1 VTQTLLEPFSTVSLP
16 ESADPAAASAAAYA
30 NEVVEL
36 LSGLL
41 LTLVRER
48 QPEIESVLRGE
59 RPVSELSP
67 ELFARTL
74 QVQGL
79 WFQLLSIAE
88 QNAAMRRRRQIES
101 ERGHEQLRGTFAQ
114 VISDAAA
121 GKIPADEIRQLLEIL
136 RVRPVITAHPTEA
149 RRVTVLEKHRRIYR
163 RLVDLESPRWTPRER
178 QALIVGL
185 QNEIEL
191 LWNTGELRLAKPTVP
206 QEVFWGLHFFNETLF
221 EAVPDLLD
229 KLERAL
235 AQAYPGERFQVPPFF
250 QFGSW
255 VGGDRDGN
263 PFVTNDITRNTLLEN
278 RLTGLRRYRGRLADL
293 VRALSITERVMPV
306 SDSFRTALERE
317 LAASGNGDEI
327 AARNPGEIFRQYL
340 ACMVRRIDVMVS
352 AAERGQV
359 APDPK
364 GYPSADA
371 LIADLKL
378 IEDALNS
385 ARSTSIASTLVRPV
399 RREVESFRFSTVRLD
414 VRENTTKL
422 NAALAD
428 LWRQMDGR
436 TDGRADGRTGAENLT
451 RGVPEPGCDAWRQ
464 WLGAELAR
472 PLVAENRTP
481 ELPAESAETLGMF
494 RLVRELREEI
504 DRESFGTF
512 VLSMTRSVSDV
523 LGAYL
528 LAKQAGLFAD
538 TAGVE
543 SCTLPIV
550 PLFET
555 IEDLQRAPAIMRDL
569 LTVPLVRRSVL
580 TQGGVQEVMIGYSDS
595 NKDGGFLTSN
605 WELSK
610 AQIKLTRL
618 GKEAGIPI
626 AFFHGRGGSVSRGGA
641 PTGRAIAAQPAGS
654 IQGRMRITEQG
665 EVVSF
670 KYANRGT
677 AQYQI
682 ELLAASVV
690 EHSLKSEREKALV
703 PTSEFDEAMEA
714 LSGAAQAA
722 YRQLVDHPDLLAYYQ
737 AASPLEEISLL
748 NLGSRPARRF
758 GARSLSDLRAIPW
771 VFAWSQNRHFVPGW
785 YGVGSGILTFLQ
797 IRGQRGAAL
806 LDRMFTESRLF
817 RLIVDEVEKTLTY
830 VDLDIAREYAEL
842 VPDSSVR
849 SSILGLVED
858 EYHRTVE
865 AVLRISGGRELVER
879 YPRFR
884 RRLARRLPTINQV
897 SRQQIELLRRFRD
910 SGGDKTQEEQLSA
923 LLLSINT
930 IAAGFGATG

>member
-1 VTQTLLEPFSTVSLP
+1 MTQVALEPFSAGSLP

-30 NEVVEL
+30 NEVVEM

-41 LTLVRER
+41 LALVRAR
-48 QPEIESVLRGE
+48 QPEIEPVLRGE
-59 RPVSELSP
+59 RLAADLSP
-67 ELFARTL
+67 ELLARTL
-74 QVQGL
+74 QVQGI

-88 QNAAMRRRRQIES
+88 QNAAMRRRRQIEA
-101 ERGHEQLRGTFAQ
+101 ERGHDQLRGTFAQ
-114 VISDAAA
+114 VISGAADAGVSA
-121 GKIPADEIRQLLEIL
+121 PEIRELLQVL
-136 RVRPVITAHPTEA
+136 RIRPVVTAHPTEA
-149 RRVTVLEKHRRIYR
+149 KRVTVLEKHRRIYR

-178 QALIVGL
+178 QALIDGL
-185 QNEIEL
+185 RTEIEL
-191 LWNTGELRLAKPTVP
+191 LWSTGELRLAKPTVP

-235 AQAYPGERFQVPPFF
+235 AQAYPGEQFQVPAFL

-255 VGGDRDGN
+255 IGGDRDGN
-263 PFVTNDITRNTLLEN
+263 PFVTNEVTRSTLIEN
-278 RLTGLRRYRGRLADL
+278 RLTGLRRYRRRLGEL
-293 VRALSITERVMPV
+293 VRALSITERAMPV
-306 SDSFRTALERE
+306 PDSFREALERE
-317 LAASGNGDEI
+317 LTATGEGDAI
-327 AARNPGEIFRQYL
+327 AARNPGEILRQYL
-340 ACMVRRIDVMVS
+340 ACMVRRLDVMI
-352 AAERGQV
+352 ARAERGET
-359 APDPK
+359 APDPA
-364 GYPSADA
+364 GYASAEG
-371 LIADLKL
+371 LIADLRL
-378 IEDALNS
+378 IEDALAFGGS
-385 ARSTSIASTLVRPV
+385 PSIATIIVHPV
-399 RREVESFRFSTVRLD
+399 LREVEAFRFCTVRLD

-422 NAALAD
+422 NAALTD
-428 LWRQMDGR
+428 IWRRGGGPEGR
-436 TDGRADGRTGAENLT
+436 SGE
-451 RGVPEPGCDAWRQ
+451 VMPEPGSDAWRQ
-464 WLGAELAR
+464 WLAAELLR
-472 PLVAENRTP
+472 PLKGDS
-481 ELPAESAETLGMF
+481 LPPLPSESDETQGMF
-494 RLVRELREEI
+494 HLVRQLREEV
-504 DRESFGTF
+504 DREAFGTF
-512 VLSMTRSVSDV
+512 VLSMTRSASDV

-528 LAKQAGLFAD
+528 LAKHAGLFAD
-538 TAGVE
+538 APGVE

-555 IEDLQRAPAIMRDL
+555 IEDLQRAPTIMKEL
-569 LTVPLVRRSVL
+569 LAVPLVRRSVRA
-580 TQGGVQEVMIGYSDS
+580 QGGVQEVMIGYSDS

-618 GKEAGIPI
+618 GKECGVPI

-654 IQGRMRITEQG
+654 INGRMRITEQG

-703 PTSEFDEAMEA
+703 PTAEFDEAMEA
-714 LSGAAQAA
+714 LSGAAQAS

-737 AASPLEEISLL
+737 AASPLEEIALL
-748 NLGSRPARRF
+748 NMGSRPARRF
-758 GARSLSDLRAIPW
+758 GARSLGDLRAIPW

-797 IRGQRGAAL
+797 VRGERGATL

-817 RLIVDEVEKTLTY
+817 RLVVDEVEKTLTY
-830 VDLDIAREYAEL
+830 VDLEIVREYAEL
-842 VPDSSVR
+842 VPDASVR
-849 SSILGLVED
+849 SNILSLVEE

-865 AVLRISGGRELVER
+865 AVLRISGGKELVER

-897 SRQQIELLRRFRD
+897 SRQQIELLRRFRE
-910 SGGDKTQEEQLSA
+910 SGGDRTQEDQLSA
-923 LLLSINT
+923 LLLSINC
-930 IAAGFGATG
+930 IASGFGATG